1 MVKSNRDV
9 DHRFENKEM
18 LNNYPWFNYLPML
31 GLIFPLTSFRSK
43 SSAQSIL
50 SKLLLTNPSV
60 TYKTYKT
67 KYRKRYSP
75 IRAHNTHAMSSWG
88 LTLEPK
94 SEVQL
99 VIFPVG
105 YTWKSDLDV
114 LVANAFLFI
123 SSYMD
128 IR

>member
-1 MVKSNRDV
+1 
-9 DHRFENKEM
+9 
-18 LNNYPWFNYLPML
+18 
-31 GLIFPLTSFRSK
+31 
-43 SSAQSIL
+43 
-50 SKLLLTNPSV
+50 
-60 TYKTYKT
+60 
-67 KYRKRYSP
+67 
-75 IRAHNTHAMSSWG
+75 MSSWG

-99 VIFPVG
+99 VILPVHG
-105 YTWKSDLDV
+105 KGDLDI